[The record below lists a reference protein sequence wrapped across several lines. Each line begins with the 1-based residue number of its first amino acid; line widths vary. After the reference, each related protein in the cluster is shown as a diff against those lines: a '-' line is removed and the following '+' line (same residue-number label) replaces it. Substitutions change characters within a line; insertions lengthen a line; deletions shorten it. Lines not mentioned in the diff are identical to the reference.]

1 MEEVIKDKG
10 KQCVGGGGM
19 EEWRKMVKLKKD
31 EQ

>member
-10 KQCVGGGGM
+10 KQCVGGGM